1 MIAVVESGKSQCC
14 HAAML
19 ANEMLI
25 HRIAD
30 DATHMGPRETML
42 VFYDRIAEMKRTS
55 VIEKEKRRVEKE
67 KRSTR

>member
-1 MIAVVESGKSQCC
+1 MIAVVASGKSQCC

-19 ANEMLI
+19 ANEMLS

-30 DATHMGPRETML
+30 NATHMGPRETML

-55 VIEKEKRRVEKE
+55 VIEKEERRQKE
-67 KRSTR
+67 D